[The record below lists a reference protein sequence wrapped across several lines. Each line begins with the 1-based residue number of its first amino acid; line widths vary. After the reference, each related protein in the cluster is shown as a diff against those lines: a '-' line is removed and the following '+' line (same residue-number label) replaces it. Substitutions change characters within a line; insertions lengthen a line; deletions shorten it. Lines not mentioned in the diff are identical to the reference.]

1 MSRIAAV
8 TGAACGDGDRHI
20 VAAGQTRAAPADEL
34 IMIPCGIVQRDVV
47 GLDGI
52 AGGVFRRA
60 AVQVVRNLILLQF
73 AHEGRHIQAFVA
85 LQAQR
90 IDGIRDLIARRNGVV
105 AGANHDLR
113 AGHGGAGIFCQK
125 RAPVSYTHLDVY
137 KRQVT
142 TVLMLFALSASVP
155 PFGRTTPL
163 IASKVTTT

>member
-73 AHEGRHIQAFVA
+73 AHEGRHIQAFVT

-113 AGHGGAGIFCQK
+113 AGHGARRYILPEARPSSSTNF
-125 RAPVSYTHLDVY
+125 
-137 KRQVT
+137 
-142 TVLMLFALSASVP
+142 TV
-155 PFGRTTPL
+155 
-163 IASKVTTT
+163 